1 MSEEKLHECFIK
13 QGHGQERSTRKYK
26 FIKDK
31 LAHRIVSSAEICFR
45 KKTQEG
51 FNTVNMS
58 GLDTFR
64 DNSVSVSSENYFP
77 FLIYLHILH
86 SSTVWNSKTSTVDSE

>member
-1 MSEEKLHECFIK
+1 MSEEKLHGCFIK
-13 QGHGQERSTRKYK
+13 QEHGQERSIRKYK

-45 KKTQEG
+45 KTTQEVS
-51 FNTVNMS
+51 NTVNMS

-77 FLIYLHILH
+77 FLIYLYILC
-86 SSTVWNSKTSTVDSE
+86 SSTVLNSKTSTVDSE

>member
-1 MSEEKLHECFIK
+1 MSEEKLHGCFIK
-13 QGHGQERSTRKYK
+13 QGHGQKRSTRKYK

-51 FNTVNMS
+51 SNTVNM
-58 GLDTFR
+58 
-64 DNSVSVSSENYFP
+64 
-77 FLIYLHILH
+77 
-86 SSTVWNSKTSTVDSE
+86 